1 MTHKEFILTVKKE
14 IMENAGYTREAV
26 HYHAGDTI
34 QVDETTWEQLKA
46 GKQVDRQTQEGY
58 IHFDKYNF
66 ENEVQVT
73 TITVEHST
81 RRLGQRNS
89 AK

>member
-14 IMENAGYTREAV
+14 IMETTGYAREAV
-26 HYHAGDTI
+26 HYHIGDTI

-46 GKQVDRQTQEGY
+46 GSIERQTQEGS

-66 ENEVQVT
+66 ENEAQVT

>member
-26 HYHAGDTI
+26 HYHIGDTI

-81 RRLGQRNS
+81 RRLGQRNLT
-89 AK
+89 K

>member
-14 IMENAGYTREAV
+14 IMENAGYSREAV
-26 HYHAGDTI
+26 KYHIGDTL
-34 QVDETTWEQLKA
+34 QVNEAIWEQLKA
-46 GKQVDRQTQEGY
+46 GKRVDRPTQEGY
-58 IHFDKYNF
+58 IQFDKYNF

-73 TITVEHST
+73 TITVEYST
-81 RRLGQRNS
+81 RRLGQRNL

>member
-14 IMENAGYTREAV
+14 IMERAGYARDAV
-26 HYHAGDTI
+26 YYHTGDTI
-34 QVDETTWEQLKA
+34 QVDETAWEQLKA
-46 GKQVDRQTQEGY
+46 GKQVDRRTQEGS
-58 IHFDKYNF
+58 IQFDKYNF

-81 RRLGQRNS
+81 RRLGQRGS